1 VSRQSLARRLVGA
14 GVVDDDAL
22 QAAIE
27 RATSDDLGVVRALAQ
42 AGAVDEGVLH
52 EIASEH
58 VVDTV
63 FDLLRWADGDF
74 AFVVDEVNP
83 DDIGVSRQVDDV
95 VTEARRRLEAWGA
108 VAATVPSPQT
118 VLTLAPAPSD
128 DPQLSRDE
136 WSLLS
141 LVDGRRTV
149 GDIVA
154 LCGRG
159 DFSVV
164 SSLADL
170 VSRGLLRTDE
180 SDSVSALLR
189 RHELLAR
196 LEGVPTTVAEPP
208 AAVPPAPATPE
219 PVVADQTEDDADEDE
234 EEDEE
239 PAVQAPV
246 TKLPTTP
253 RAPAQRTEVTP
264 QRPEPFLPSRK
275 PEHPEPPHPVVAAV
289 AGGAAAAPATSTYIE
304 RDPSV
309 NKSLLLRLI
318 AGVRGL

>member
-1 VSRQSLARRLVGA
+1 
-14 GVVDDDAL
+14 
-22 QAAIE
+22 
-27 RATSDDLGVVRALAQ
+27 
-42 AGAVDEGVLH
+42 
-52 EIASEH
+52 
-58 VVDTV
+58 
-63 FDLLRWADGDF
+63 
-74 AFVVDEVNP
+74 
-83 DDIGVSRQVDDV
+83 
-95 VTEARRRLEAWGA
+95 
-108 VAATVPSPQT
+108 